1 MLIPHY
7 YSVARL
13 LLPVIHDLTSRN
25 QPIECFMFIF
35 VQDYTDIAFPDINQ
49 DAIITL
55 TQDNQ
60 SYF

>member
-13 LLPVIHDLTSRN
+13 LPVIHDLTS
-25 QPIECFMFIF
+25 ESTDGMFHVYF
-35 VQDYTDIAFPDINQ
+35 HAGLHRYCLSINQ